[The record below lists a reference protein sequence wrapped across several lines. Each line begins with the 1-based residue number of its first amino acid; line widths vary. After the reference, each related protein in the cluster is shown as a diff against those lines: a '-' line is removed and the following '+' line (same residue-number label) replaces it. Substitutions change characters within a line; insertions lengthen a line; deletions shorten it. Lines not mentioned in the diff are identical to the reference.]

1 MDALGDSKLSF
12 SAIAFFALIIA
23 IAVSYFIYLLLCRS
37 NTMPSVKTAEG
48 FYGAPVVG
56 AGEPNCMRDSSES
69 AALVG
74 LFMDST
80 QTAEE
85 GSPDLQE
92 LKVLLGKLACMK
104 RDLIQ
109 VAGVV
114 NATLYSPFSTAHD
127 VEPVAETVGRCFAK
141 TIPSRDL
148 EISFDKWKARGRFL
162 IRRLCSAYNLD
173 AQEAKKAMSLFDA
186 VLVDVYDVAQQK
198 CLKGDAEIM
207 GKTSSRDVTPFTP
220 PNLVEMREYTG
231 YY

>member
-1 MDALGDSKLSF
+1 MDAFDSSKLSF
-12 SAIAFFALIIA
+12 SSIAFFALVTGIV
-23 IAVSYFIYLLLCRS
+23 VSYFVYMIMCRS
-37 NTMPSVKTAEG
+37 QTMPKYGTREG

-56 AGEPNCMRDSSES
+56 AGDPNCMRDSSE
-69 AALVG
+69 AAAIVG
-74 LFMDST
+74 LFMDSA
-80 QTAEE
+80 QTAED
-85 GSPDLQE
+85 GNPDLQE

-109 VAGVV
+109 VSGVV

-141 TIPSRDL
+141 TIPPRDL

-162 IRRLCSAYNLD
+162 IRRLCTSFNLD
-173 AQEAKKAMSLFDA
+173 NAQSKKAMSLFDA

-207 GKTSSRDVTPFTP
+207 GKMSPRDVSPFTP
-220 PNLVEMREYTG
+220 PTLVEMRDYTG

>member
-1 MDALGDSKLSF
+1 MDAFDSSKLSLA
-12 SAIAFFALIIA
+12 SMAFFGLVAA
-23 IAVSYFIYLLLCRS
+23 IVISYFVYMMMCRS
-37 NTMPSVKTAEG
+37 NTMPSVKATEG

-56 AGEPNCMRDSSES
+56 AGDPNCMRDSSE
-69 AALVG
+69 AAAIVG
-74 LFMDST
+74 LFMDSA

-109 VAGVV
+109 VSGVV

-141 TIPSRDL
+141 TIPPRDL

-173 AQEAKKAMSLFDA
+173 EGSAKKAMSLFDA

-198 CLKGDAEIM
+198 CFKGEAEIM
-207 GKTSSRDVTPFTP
+207 GKISPRDVSPFTP
-220 PNLVEMREYTG
+220 PTLVEMRDYTG